1 MRSGVGIAAAAIAIG
16 VCTSALAGD
25 WEECSL
31 STPDF
36 RVSACSRLI
45 KETTEPKKLALAH
58 LYRAN
63 GLVSRG
69 DKEHAMKD
77 FAEAAAKDPD
87 RKTYIEGLILATEG
101 HPDEAVVKYEQAL
114 AANPNDALLHNSLGN
129 VFSSKGDRAK
139 AISAYSKAV
148 ELDATYVAPY
158 SNRAHL
164 YYLNGNLDGAIAD
177 FDKAV
182 ALSPRFATAYNRRG
196 ISHSAKGER
205 DKALAD
211 YSKAIEFDPKL
222 AAGYSNRGNVYGSR
236 GELERAITDLD
247 VSILI
252 DPKFALAYNNRGN
265 VYIKKDELDRALA
278 DLNQAIEL
286 DPKFQ
291 LAYLNRGLVY
301 EKKGQQDRAIADYRA
316 ILELPAISHTDQ
328 QRQEI
333 ARQRIARVS
342 QAQRGASTAAPPK
355 RVALVI
361 GNSAY
366 VHSGKLANPANDA
379 RSMAEVLRRLDFGEV
394 IERYDL
400 SREAMGQVI
409 KEFGDRAEG
418 AEWAVVF
425 FAGHGMEMNGVTY
438 LIPTDAKLA
447 RDTHVADETISL
459 TSVQTKVDSA
469 TKLGLVILDS
479 CRNNPFLSRM
489 ARSGNISRSV
499 ERGLAIVEP
508 EGNVLVAYSAKH
520 GTTAED
526 GTGVHSPFTEA
537 LLSYIEEPGLEINF
551 LFRKVRDEVRKKTD
565 RRQEPFLYGSLSS
578 EPLYFK
584 EPKAEVAAK

>member
-1 MRSGVGIAAAAIAIG
+1 
-16 VCTSALAGD
+16 
-25 WEECSL
+25 
-31 STPDF
+31 
-36 RVSACSRLI
+36 
-45 KETTEPKKLALAH
+45 
-58 LYRAN
+58 
-63 GLVSRG
+63 
-69 DKEHAMKD
+69 
-77 FAEAAAKDPD
+77 
-87 RKTYIEGLILATEG
+87 
-101 HPDEAVVKYEQAL
+101 
-114 AANPNDALLHNSLGN
+114 
-129 VFSSKGDRAK
+129 
-139 AISAYSKAV
+139 
-148 ELDATYVAPY
+148 
-158 SNRAHL
+158 
-164 YYLNGNLDGAIAD
+164 
-177 FDKAV
+177 
-182 ALSPRFATAYNRRG
+182 
-196 ISHSAKGER
+196 
-205 DKALAD
+205 
-211 YSKAIEFDPKL
+211 
-222 AAGYSNRGNVYGSR
+222 
-236 GELERAITDLD
+236 
-247 VSILI
+247 
-252 DPKFALAYNNRGN
+252 
-265 VYIKKDELDRALA
+265 
-278 DLNQAIEL
+278 
-286 DPKFQ
+286 
-291 LAYLNRGLVY
+291 
-301 EKKGQQDRAIADYRA
+301 
-316 ILELPAISHTDQ
+316 
-328 QRQEI
+328 
-333 ARQRIARVS
+333 
-342 QAQRGASTAAPPK
+342 
-355 RVALVI
+355 
-361 GNSAY
+361 
-366 VHSGKLANPANDA
+366 
-379 RSMAEVLRRLDFGEV
+379 MAEVLRRLDFGEV

-418 AEWAVVF
+418 AEWALVF

>member
-1 MRSGVGIAAAAIAIG
+1 
-16 VCTSALAGD
+16 
-25 WEECSL
+25 
-31 STPDF
+31 
-36 RVSACSRLI
+36 
-45 KETTEPKKLALAH
+45 
-58 LYRAN
+58 
-63 GLVSRG
+63 
-69 DKEHAMKD
+69 MKD

-101 HPDEAVVKYEQAL
+101 HPDEALVKYEQAL

-196 ISHSAKGER
+196 IAHSAKGER